1 MKKLLSLV
9 LALVMLMVC
18 AAPALADEGSEPDWT
33 EYDALVAEI
42 KSTTDFVERE
52 ALLHKAEEMLMATY
66 AVVPLYY
73 YNDLYMQKSNV
84 EGIYANLFQTK
95 FFAYATKT
103 GDNADTLR
111 VNIASEPDYLDPALN
126 SSVDGACLAALS
138 FSGLYTYDSTG
149 SLVPALA
156 ESYEMSEDGLTYTFT
171 LKDDLK
177 WSDGS
182 KLDANDFVYSWKRAA
197 NPETAADYAYMLN
210 GIAGYPDNLQ
220 VSASEDGKVFT
231 VVLSAPCA
239 YFLDLAAFPT
249 FLPVQQAY
257 VEANSTA
264 DKPGA
269 WCTEAGF
276 VSNGAFTLTEW
287 KHNESMVYVKNPNYY
302 DADNVSVDELDFML
316 SADDTAI
323 LAAYQAGD
331 VDYIDTVPTNEIQ
344 NLKDGDDFHVIPNM
358 GCYYVAFNV
367 NSKMFEGKTATEA
380 ALERRALSM
389 LIDRQYIIDTIG
401 QTEQKVATSYIPEG
415 MSDGNGGLF
424 KENDD
429 AYTFPYAD
437 DLGYY
442 PTDVDVE
449 GAVALLKQAGFK
461 FNDDNTLSEETPITI
476 NYLTNDGTSHQA
488 IAQAIQQDLAVIG
501 VNMEITSEDWQTFLN
516 DRKQGNFD
524 VAREGWLA
532 DYDDPINMLEMFTTD
547 SGNNDCQLG
556 K

>member
-9 LALVMLMVC
+9 LAMVMLMAC

-52 ALLHKAEEMLMATY
+52 ALLHKAEDMLMATY

-73 YNDLYMQKSNV
+73 YNDLYLQKSNV
-84 EGIYANLFQTK
+84 DGIYANLFQTK

-111 VNIASEPDYLDPALN
+111 VNIASEPDFLDPALN

-239 YFLDLAAFPT
+239 YCLLPGSGCLPHLPACAAG
-249 FLPVQQAY
+249 LCGSQLHRRQARRLVHRSGLRVQRRLHSDR
-257 VEANSTA
+257 VEAQRI
-264 DKPGA
+264 
-269 WCTEAGF
+269 
-276 VSNGAFTLTEW
+276 
-287 KHNESMVYVKNPNYY
+287 H
-302 DADNVSVDELDFML
+302 
-316 SADDTAI
+316 
-323 LAAYQAGD
+323 
-331 VDYIDTVPTNEIQ
+331 
-344 NLKDGDDFHVIPNM
+344 
-358 GCYYVAFNV
+358 
-367 NSKMFEGKTATEA
+367 
-380 ALERRALSM
+380 
-389 LIDRQYIIDTIG
+389 
-401 QTEQKVATSYIPEG
+401 
-415 MSDGNGGLF
+415 
-424 KENDD
+424 
-429 AYTFPYAD
+429 
-437 DLGYY
+437 DL
-442 PTDVDVE
+442 
-449 GAVALLKQAGFK
+449 
-461 FNDDNTLSEETPITI
+461 
-476 NYLTNDGTSHQA
+476 HQ
-488 IAQAIQQDLAVIG
+488 
-501 VNMEITSEDWQTFLN
+501 E
-516 DRKQGNFD
+516 
-524 VAREGWLA
+524 
-532 DYDDPINMLEMFTTD
+532 P
-547 SGNNDCQLG
+547 QLVRC
-556 K
+556 

>member
-9 LALVMLMVC
+9 LAMVMLMAC

-52 ALLHKAEEMLMATY
+52 ALLHKAEDMLMATY

-111 VNIASEPDYLDPALN
+111 VNIASEPDFLDPALN
-126 SSVDGACLAALS
+126 SSVDGACLAALG

-197 NPETAADYAYMLN
+197 NPATAADYAYMLN

-231 VVLSAPCA
+231 VVLSAP
-239 YFLDLAAFPT
+239 
-249 FLPVQQAY
+249 
-257 VEANSTA
+257 
-264 DKPGA
+264 
-269 WCTEAGF
+269 
-276 VSNGAFTLTEW
+276 
-287 KHNESMVYVKNPNYY
+287 
-302 DADNVSVDELDFML
+302 
-316 SADDTAI
+316 
-323 LAAYQAGD
+323 
-331 VDYIDTVPTNEIQ
+331 
-344 NLKDGDDFHVIPNM
+344 
-358 GCYYVAFNV
+358 
-367 NSKMFEGKTATEA
+367 
-380 ALERRALSM
+380 
-389 LIDRQYIIDTIG
+389 
-401 QTEQKVATSYIPEG
+401 
-415 MSDGNGGLF
+415 
-424 KENDD
+424 
-429 AYTFPYAD
+429 
-437 DLGYY
+437 
-442 PTDVDVE
+442 
-449 GAVALLKQAGFK
+449 
-461 FNDDNTLSEETPITI
+461 
-476 NYLTNDGTSHQA
+476 
-488 IAQAIQQDLAVIG
+488 
-501 VNMEITSEDWQTFLN
+501 
-516 DRKQGNFD
+516 
-524 VAREGWLA
+524 
-532 DYDDPINMLEMFTTD
+532 
-547 SGNNDCQLG
+547 
-556 K
+556 

>member
-9 LALVMLMVC
+9 LALVMLMAC

-111 VNIASEPDYLDPALN
+111 VNIASEPDFLDPALN

-239 YFLDLAAFPT
+239 YFLDPGCLPHLPACAAG
-249 FLPVQQAY
+249 LCGSQRHRRQARRLVHRSGLCVQRCLHSDR
-257 VEANSTA
+257 VEAQR
-264 DKPGA
+264 
-269 WCTEAGF
+269 
-276 VSNGAFTLTEW
+276 V
-287 KHNESMVYVKNPNYY
+287 H
-302 DADNVSVDELDFML
+302 
-316 SADDTAI
+316 
-323 LAAYQAGD
+323 
-331 VDYIDTVPTNEIQ
+331 
-344 NLKDGDDFHVIPNM
+344 
-358 GCYYVAFNV
+358 
-367 NSKMFEGKTATEA
+367 
-380 ALERRALSM
+380 
-389 LIDRQYIIDTIG
+389 
-401 QTEQKVATSYIPEG
+401 
-415 MSDGNGGLF
+415 
-424 KENDD
+424 
-429 AYTFPYAD
+429 
-437 DLGYY
+437 DL
-442 PTDVDVE
+442 
-449 GAVALLKQAGFK
+449 
-461 FNDDNTLSEETPITI
+461 
-476 NYLTNDGTSHQA
+476 HQ
-488 IAQAIQQDLAVIG
+488 
-501 VNMEITSEDWQTFLN
+501 E
-516 DRKQGNFD
+516 
-524 VAREGWLA
+524 
-532 DYDDPINMLEMFTTD
+532 P
-547 SGNNDCQLG
+547 QLVRC
-556 K
+556 